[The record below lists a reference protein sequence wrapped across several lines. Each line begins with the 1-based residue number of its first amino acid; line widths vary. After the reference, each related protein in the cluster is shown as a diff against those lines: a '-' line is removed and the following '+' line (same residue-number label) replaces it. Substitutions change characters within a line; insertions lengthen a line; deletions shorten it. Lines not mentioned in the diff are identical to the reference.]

1 MPFASQNRKDPPAKG
16 HPQQSTRPKRAIGAW
31 SGSPPNQNT
40 GQLTDRFF
48 MSEGFRYRPLLL
60 AATLFYRRGSLRQSL
75 SPSPVRCGHRPPPP
89 AAQGAVPAA
98 VQGHRG
104 GAAHGGR
111 LRLVRATPGRV
122 GLTCRSVLTVKPHR
136 FLPDHHL
143 SLGMACVSFIHTDRQ
158 TFSNIPPPCFLFLRH
173 FESFPCSKP
182 QWKKIFCSMPKAHFF
197 HW

>member
-1 MPFASQNRKDPPAKG
+1 MLGPDPPQIKILGSSQTDSLCLKG
-16 HPQQSTRPKRAIGAW
+16 FATGLSFSLQPCFIG
-31 SGSPPNQNT
+31 GVPC
-40 GQLTDRFF
+40 G
-48 MSEGFRYRPLLL
+48 
-60 AATLFYRRGSLRQSL
+60 SL
-75 SPSPVRCGHRPPPP
+75 SPPPLSGVATDPPPP